1 MSVLDELEQAAA
13 EIAGR
18 VGPAVVRIGRGGG
31 RGAGVVV
38 REGVVLTNA
47 HNLRGPQA
55 TVAFAD
61 GRIESGRVAG
71 VDVDGDL
78 AVLEVDTGGAAPL
91 ERATGEAR
99 PGRAVF
105 AVTPGAGGDPRLS
118 FGMVS
123 SVGQAFRGPRGRRI
137 TGSVEHTAPLPRGSS
152 GSPVVDGAGRLV
164 GISTNRLGDGF
175 YLALPA
181 DADLD
186 ARIDALAR
194 GEAPAR
200 RHLGIALAPPEAAR
214 HLRRAVGL
222 ADRDGLL
229 VRGVEDGSPAA
240 RAGLRAGDLLVAAS
254 ERPLTGI
261 DDLHAA
267 LDGLAEADSLA
278 LTVVRGERV
287 GGRRAFRRRRRRRG
301 GGVTVLW
308 TEDIV
313 RRGATSR
320 ERRRW

>member
-1 MSVLDELEQAAA
+1 MGVLDELERAAT
-13 EIAGR
+13 EVAGR

-38 REGVVLTNA
+38 RAGVVVTNA

-61 GRIESGRVAG
+61 GRVETGRVAG

-78 AVLEVDTGGAAPL
+78 AVLEVDTGGVAPL
-91 ERATGEAR
+91 ERAPAEAR
-99 PGRAVF
+99 LGSPVF
-105 AVTPGAGGDPRLS
+105 AVTPGAGGAPRLS
-118 FGMVS
+118 FGVVS

-164 GISTNRLGDGF
+164 GVSTNRLGDGF

-186 ARIDALAR
+186 ARIDALTR

-200 RHLGIALAPPEAAR
+200 RHLGVALAPAEAAR

-222 ADRDGLL
+222 PDRDGLL
-229 VRGVEDGSPAA
+229 VRGVEDASPAA
-240 RAGLRAGDLLVAAS
+240 RAGLRGGDLLVTAGD
-254 ERPLTGI
+254 RPLAAI

-267 LDGLAEADSLA
+267 LDGVGEGDSLA
-278 LTVVRGERV
+278 LGVVRGVEELAV
-287 GGRRAFRRRRRRRG
+287 
-301 GGVTVLW
+301 V
-308 TEDIV
+308 V
-313 RRGATSR
+313 RFDDGAA
-320 ERRRW
+320 